1 LIQEY
6 VYILLDIIVNKI
18 SVFYVTSQKD
28 ALTYQRNLTYV
39 ELFSDFAR

>member
-6 VYILLDIIVNKI
+6 VYILLEIIVNKI
-18 SVFYVTSQKD
+18 SVFHITSQKD

-39 ELFSDFAR
+39 